1 MANTET
7 TVVEEP
13 TSAESAA
20 PEQTTP
26 SLSVND
32 LIVAAK
38 LIQIGAQRNAFNE
51 EEMPDVQILN
61 NKLIAFLT
69 SVGAIGVAPET
80 AGTEEKQ
87 DD

>member
-20 PEQTTP
+20 PEQTQP
-26 SLSVND
+26 SLTIND

-38 LIQIGAQRNAFNE
+38 LIQIGAQRNAFNA
-51 EEMPDVQILN
+51 EEMPDVIVLN

-69 SVGAIGVAPET
+69 SVGAIGAPPET
-80 AGTEEKQ
+80 TDTEEKQ

>member
-13 TSAESAA
+13 TTAEQAA
-20 PEQTTP
+20 LTTP
-26 SLSVND
+26 SLSIND

-38 LIQIGAQRNAFNE
+38 LIQIGAERNAFNE
-51 EEMPDVQILN
+51 VEMPDVQILN

-69 SVGAIGVAPET
+69 SVGAIGAPSET

>member
-13 TSAESAA
+13 TSADSA

-51 EEMPDVQILN
+51 EELPDVQILN

>member
-13 TSAESAA
+13 TTAEQAA
-20 PEQTTP
+20 PTTP
-26 SLSVND
+26 SLSIND
-32 LIVAAK
+32 LIVATK
-38 LIQIGAQRNAFNE
+38 LIQIGAERNAFNE
-51 EEMPDVQILN
+51 VEMPDVQILN

-69 SVGAIGVAPET
+69 SVGAIGAPSET